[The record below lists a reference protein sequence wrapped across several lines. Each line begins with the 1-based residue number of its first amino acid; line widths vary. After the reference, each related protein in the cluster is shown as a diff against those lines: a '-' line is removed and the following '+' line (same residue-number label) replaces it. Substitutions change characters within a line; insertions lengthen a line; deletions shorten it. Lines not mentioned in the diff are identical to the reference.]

1 MVRRPEFR
9 LAKSERAAPG
19 GAKAKGPATPPPFI
33 AALFALDRSLPPA
46 YYPSMRKPSPFSSV
60 SAVLATVAKR
70 LGLETKLLEF
80 QLRRDWPRI
89 VGQPIAAHTRPDQI
103 RFKKLYLLVENSVWM
118 QQLTFLKPALLAK
131 INEAAGTELVTEI
144 VLRIAELG
152 SATSKESALNDD
164 EGPPP
169 EPTAEALAA
178 AASHAESIR
187 DPELRTHLT
196 KVMAVAIARESRIG
210 AGMQAPATEPPD
222 RQQSS

>member
-1 MVRRPEFR
+1 
-9 LAKSERAAPG
+9 
-19 GAKAKGPATPPPFI
+19 
-33 AALFALDRSLPPA
+33 
-46 YYPSMRKPSPFSSV
+46 MRKPSPFSSV

-80 QLRRDWPRI
+80 QLRRDWPAI

-118 QQLTFLKPALLAK
+118 QQLTFLKPTLLAK

-152 SATSKESALNDD
+152 GAAGGRENVLNDD

-169 EPTAEALAA
+169 EPTAEALATA
-178 AASHAESIR
+178 AAHAEAIQ

-196 KVMAVAIARESRIG
+196 KVMAVAIARESRQG
-210 AGMQAPATEPPD
+210 REMQAPVTEPQD
-222 RQQSS
+222 RKQSL

>member
-1 MVRRPEFR
+1 
-9 LAKSERAAPG
+9 
-19 GAKAKGPATPPPFI
+19 
-33 AALFALDRSLPPA
+33 
-46 YYPSMRKPSPFSSV
+46 MRKSSPFSSV

-118 QQLTFLKPALLAK
+118 QQLTFLKPALLVK

-152 SATSKESALNDD
+152 SPTGRQESALNDD

-169 EPTAEALAA
+169 EPTAEALATA
-178 AASHAESIR
+178 AAHAEAIQ
-187 DPELRTHLT
+187 DPELRMHLT
-196 KVMAVAIARESRIG
+196 KVMAVAIARESKTG
-210 AGMQAPATEPPD
+210 AGMQAPVTEPPD
-222 RQQSS
+222 RKQSS

>member
-1 MVRRPEFR
+1 
-9 LAKSERAAPG
+9 
-19 GAKAKGPATPPPFI
+19 
-33 AALFALDRSLPPA
+33 
-46 YYPSMRKPSPFSSV
+46 MRKPSPFSSV

-118 QQLTFLKPALLAK
+118 QQLTFLKPTLLAK

-144 VLRIAELG
+144 VLRIADLG
-152 SATSKESALNDD
+152 MASIRQKETQGD

-178 AASHAESIR
+178 AAAHADSIR

-196 KVMAVAIARESRIG
+196 KVMAVAIAREG
-210 AGMQAPATEPPD
+210 KTEAGTQTPATKELPD
-222 RQQSS
+222 RQTLS

>member
-1 MVRRPEFR
+1 
-9 LAKSERAAPG
+9 
-19 GAKAKGPATPPPFI
+19 
-33 AALFALDRSLPPA
+33 
-46 YYPSMRKPSPFSSV
+46 MRKPSPFSSV
-60 SAVLATVAKR
+60 STVLATVAKR
-70 LGLETKLLEF
+70 IGLETKLLEF
-80 QLRRDWPRI
+80 QLRRDWPNI

-118 QQLTFLKPALLAK
+118 QQLTFLKPTLLAK

-152 SATSKESALNDD
+152 GAAGGGGRENVLNDD

-196 KVMAVAIARESRIG
+196 KVMAVAIARESRQG
-210 AGMQAPATEPPD
+210 REMQAPVTEPQD
-222 RQQSS
+222 RKQSS